1 MDQKRM
7 EEMKKEYDAY
17 PVPEEALERMK
28 EGIAQ
33 AKREEKHMKK
43 SYYRLGKAAGITA
56 AAAMAAVV
64 LLANSS
70 ENVARAMEQIPVI
83 GAITKVVTFRN
94 YSDTSGNFEAN
105 VDIPQISDEDS
116 QNQESLVGINRT
128 IEEYAEE
135 LIAMY
140 EHDLQESNGEG
151 NYALKSSYEVIR
163 DDERYLSI
171 RINSVVVMA
180 SGNQFV
186 KIFNIDKSTGKLL
199 TLADLFAD
207 NSDYAAII
215 SENIK
220 EQMKERMAA
229 DENITY
235 FISTPEEPFGFDT
248 ITEENNFY
256 LNENNELV
264 IVFDEYEVAPGF
276 MGVVEFTIPKDAV
289 QQGF

>member
-7 EEMKKEYDAY
+7 EEMKKEYAAY

-33 AKREEKHMKK
+33 AKKEENYMKK
-43 SYYRLGKAAGITA
+43 GYYRLGKAAGITA
-56 AAAMAAVV
+56 AAAMAAIV

-94 YSDTSGNFEAN
+94 YSDASGNFEAN
-105 VDIPQISDEDS
+105 VDIPQISDENS
-116 QNQESLVGINRT
+116 GNQENLVGINRT

-140 EHDLQESNGEG
+140 EHDLKESNGEG
-151 NYALKSSYEVIR
+151 HYALESSYEVIR
-163 DDERYLSI
+163 DDENYLSI

-186 KIFNIDKSTGKLL
+186 KIFNIDKSTGEIL

-220 EQMKERMAA
+220 KQMKERMAA

-235 FISTPEEPFGFDT
+235 FISSPEEPFGFDT
-248 ITEENNFY
+248 ITEETNFY

-276 MGVVEFTIPKDAV
+276 MGVVEFTIPKETAEV
-289 QQGF
+289 K